1 MQDDTGAFRAA
12 TFNASLNRA
21 AEGQLVTDLATP
33 GNAQAQAVAE
43 IIQRAAPDLLLV
55 NEFDYVPYDT
65 AAGLFR
71 LNYLDRPQD
80 TLGQGAAEAASY
92 PYAFVAPSNTG
103 VASGFDLNNDGQVVT
118 TPGGRG
124 YGDDALGFGEFP
136 GQYGMAFFSKY
147 PILEDQVRTFQTFL
161 WKDMPGAR
169 LPDDPSTAAPGDWYS
184 AEELAAFRLPSKSFW
199 DIPVLVDGEVVHVIA
214 LHPTPPTFDGPE
226 DRNGLRNADE
236 IRLAAD
242 YVTPGRG
249 GYIYDDAGRFGGLEP
264 GARFVIMGDLNADP
278 SDGDSA
284 DQAILQLLDN
294 AAVDDTL
301 RPASAGGPEQARLQG
316 GANAA
321 HRGDPAF
328 DTADFADTAP
338 GNLRVD
344 YVLPSQAGLA
354 PRGAGVFWPQS
365 DDPLFPLVGTFDP
378 ARPGGFPS
386 SDHRLVWTDL
396 AVTADARPGFATS
409 DGEPPTVIGHRGA
422 SAERPEHTIE
432 AYRLAIEQGADAI
445 EPDLVVTK
453 DGVLIARHEPEIG
466 GTTDVADRP
475 EFADRRTTKMLD
487 GFEVTGW
494 WAEDFTLAEIK
505 TLYAR
510 ERIPE
515 VRPGNT
521 AYDDLYR
528 IPTLGEVIDLV
539 KQVEAE
545 TGRKVGIVPETKH
558 PTYFEYEGRQ
568 LDGTPIAQDTSQLLV
583 DTLVAGGFTDPSRV
597 LIQSFELANLIELQR
612 EIMPAAGI
620 DVPLLQLMN
629 EGGYDI
635 AFNLDPARGNNPDA
649 YAGFDFQLS
658 ADSATNG
665 DLYTPAALQAMKA
678 LYAEG
683 IGPYKDDILPVRTV
697 TPPVDADGDGRA
709 TVTRQVTGEVTSL
722 LDDAREAGLEVII
735 YTLRD
740 EEPFLSLNPD
750 GSVRPA
756 EEEYRAF
763 IELGVDGFFT
773 DSPATGRAAVDRAA
787 ADLL

>member
-1 MQDDTGAFRAA
+1 MSDNTGAFRAA

-21 AEGQLVTDLATP
+21 SEGQLVANLATP
-33 GNAQAQAVAE
+33 GDAQAQTVAE
-43 IIQRAAPDLLLV
+43 IVQRVAPDVLLV
-55 NEFDYVPYDT
+55 NEIDYAPYDV

-80 TLGQGAAEAASY
+80 MLGHGAAEPANYSHT
-92 PYAFVAPSNTG
+92 FVAPSNTG
-103 VASGFDLNNDGQVVT
+103 IASGFDLNNDGRVVAE
-118 TPGGRG
+118 PGAPG
-124 YGDDALGFGEFP
+124 YGDDALGFGAFA
-136 GQYGMAFFSKY
+136 GQFGMAVFSKY

-169 LPDDPSTAAPGDWYS
+169 LPDDPATPEPADWYS
-184 AEELAAFRLPSKSFW
+184 PAELEVLRLPSKSFW
-199 DIPVLVDGEVVHVIA
+199 DVPVLVDGEVVHIIA

-249 GYIYDDAGRFGGLEP
+249 GYIYDDTGQYGGLEP
-264 GARFVIMGDLNADP
+264 GSRFVVMGDLNADP
-278 SDGDSA
+278 LDGDST
-284 DQAILQLLDN
+284 DEAILQLLDSP
-294 AAVDDTL
+294 AVDASL
-301 RPASAGGPEQARLQG
+301 RPASAGGPEQAKLQAG
-316 GANAA
+316 TNAS

-328 DTADFADTAP
+328 DTADFADSAP

-344 YVLPSQAGLA
+344 YVLPSEAGLA
-354 PRGAGVFWPQS
+354 PRAAGVFWPQS

-386 SDHRLVWTDL
+386 SDHRLVWSDL
-396 AVTADARPGFATS
+396 ALTADAQPGFATL
-409 DGEPPTVIGHRGA
+409 DGEPPLVIGHRGA
-422 SAERPEHTIE
+422 SADRPEHTLA
-432 AYRLAIEQGADAI
+432 AYRLAIEQGADFI

-475 EFADRRTTKMLD
+475 EFADRRTTKELD
-487 GFEVTGW
+487 GVSVEGW

-515 VRPGNT
+515 VRPDNV
-521 AYDDLYR
+521 AFNDIYR
-528 IPTLGEVIDLV
+528 IPTLAEVIDLV
-539 KQVEAE
+539 KQTEVE

-558 PTYFEYEGRQ
+558 PTYFEFEGRAI
-568 LDGTPIAQDTSQLLV
+568 DGTPIAQDTSRLLV
-583 DTLVAGGFTDPSRV
+583 NTLVTNGFTDPSRII
-597 LIQSFELANLIELQR
+597 IQSFELANLIELQR
-612 EIMPAAGI
+612 EIMPEAGI

-635 AFNLDPARGNNPDA
+635 SFNLDPARGDNADA
-649 YAGFDFQLS
+649 YAGFDFPLS
-658 ADSATNG
+658 IESPANG

-697 TPPVDADGDGRA
+697 TPPVDGNGDGRA
-709 TVTRQVTGEVTSL
+709 TITRQVTGEVTDL
-722 LDDAREAGLEVII
+722 LDDAHEAGLEVII

-740 EEPFLSLNPD
+740 EEPFQSLNPD
-750 GSVRPA
+750 GSVRRP
-756 EEEYRAF
+756 EEEYDAF

-773 DSPATGRAAVDRAA
+773 DSPASGRAAVDRAL

>member
-1 MQDDTGAFRAA
+1 MSNTNCSFRAA

-21 AEGQLVTDLATP
+21 TGGELVADLATP
-33 GNAQAQAVAE
+33 DDSQAQAVAE
-43 IIQRAAPDLLLV
+43 IIQRAAPDVLLL
-55 NEFDYVPYDT
+55 NEFDYAPYDT

-80 TLGQGAAEAASY
+80 TLGVGGAQAANY
-92 PYAFVAPSNTG
+92 PYAFVASSNTG
-103 VASGFDLNNDGQVVT
+103 IASGADLDNDGRVVT
-118 TPGGRG
+118 EPGAPG
-124 YGDDALGFGEFP
+124 YGDDALGFGAFP
-136 GQYGMAFFSKY
+136 GQYGMAIFSKY

-169 LPDDPSTAAPGDWYS
+169 LPDDPGSPAPADWYS
-184 AEELAAFRLPSKSFW
+184 PEELAVLRLPSKSFW
-199 DIPVLVDGEVVHVIA
+199 DVPVLVDGEVVHIIA
-214 LHPTPPTFDGPE
+214 LHPTPPTFDGAE

-249 GYIYDDAGRFGGLEP
+249 GYIYDDEGRYGGLEP
-264 GARFVIMGDLNADP
+264 GARFVVMGDLNADP
-278 SDGDSA
+278 LDGDSA
-284 DQAILQLLDN
+284 DQAILQLLESD
-294 AAVDDTL
+294 AVDPSL
-301 RPASAGGPEQARLQG
+301 RPASAGGVEQARLQG

-328 DTADFADTAP
+328 DTADFADAAP

-344 YVLPSQAGLA
+344 YVLPSDAGLA
-354 PRGAGVFWPQS
+354 PRAAGVFWPQS

-378 ARPGGFPS
+378 AQPGGFPS

-396 AVTADARPGFATS
+396 AVTADAQPGFATL
-409 DGEPPTVIGHRGA
+409 DGKPPLVVGHRGA
-422 SAERPEHTIE
+422 SADRPEHTLE
-432 AYRLAIEQGADAI
+432 AYRLAIQQGADFI

-475 EFADRRTTKMLD
+475 EFADRLTTKMLD
-487 GFEVTGW
+487 GVEVEGW

-515 VRPGNT
+515 VRPGN
-521 AYDDLYR
+521 ASYDDQFR
-528 IPTLGEVIDLV
+528 IPTLAEVIDLV
-539 KQVEAE
+539 KQTEVE
-545 TGRKVGIVPETKH
+545 TGRTIGIVPETKH
-558 PTYFEYEGRQ
+558 PTYFEFEGRK
-568 LDGTPIAQDTSQLLV
+568 LDGTPIAQDTSRLLV
-583 DTLVAGGFTDPSRV
+583 DTLVDNGFTDPSRV
-597 LIQSFELANLIELQR
+597 IIQSFELANLIELQR

-620 DVPLLQLMN
+620 DIPLLQLMN

-635 AFNLDPARGNNPDA
+635 AFNLDPARGNDPDA
-649 YAGFDFQLS
+649 YAGFEFPLT
-658 ADSATNG
+658 AGSATDG
-665 DLYTPAALQAMKA
+665 DLYTAEALRAMKS

-697 TPPVDADGDGRA
+697 APPVDGDGDGRA
-709 TVTRQVTGEVTSL
+709 TITRQVTGEVTSL
-722 LDDAREAGLEVII
+722 LDDAHEAGLQVII

-740 EEPFLSLNPD
+740 EEPFQSLNPD
-750 GSVRPA
+750 GSVRPP

-773 DSPATGRAAVDRAA
+773 DSPDSGRAAVDRAIS
-787 ADLL
+787 DLL

>member
-1 MQDDTGAFRAA
+1 MSNSNGSFRAA
-12 TFNASLNRA
+12 IFNASLNRSMNG
-21 AEGQLVTDLATP
+21 ELIVDLAIP
-33 GNAQAQAVAE
+33 DNPQAQAIAE
-43 IIQRAAPDLLLV
+43 IVQRAAPDVLLL

-80 TLGQGAAEAASY
+80 TLGVGGAEAANY

-103 VASGFDLNNDGQVVT
+103 IASGFDLNNDGRIVT
-118 TPGGRG
+118 EPGAPG
-124 YGDDALGFGEFP
+124 YGDDAFGFGAFP
-136 GQYGMAFFSKY
+136 GQYGMAIFSKY

-169 LPDDPSTAAPGDWYS
+169 LPDDPETPAPGDWYS
-184 AEELAAFRLPSKSFW
+184 PEELAVLRLPSKSFW
-199 DIPVLVDGEVVHVIA
+199 DIPVLVEGEVVHIIA

-226 DRNGLRNADE
+226 NRNGLRNADE
-236 IRLAAD
+236 IRIAAD

-249 GYIYDDAGRFGGLEP
+249 GYIYDDEGRYGGLEP
-264 GARFVIMGDLNADP
+264 GARFVVMGDLNADP
-278 SDGDSA
+278 LDGDSA
-284 DQAILQLLDN
+284 DQAILQLLESDV
-294 AAVDDTL
+294 VDPSL
-301 RPASAGGPEQARLQG
+301 LPASAGGVEQARLQS

-328 DTADFADTAP
+328 DTADFADAAP

-344 YVLPSQAGLA
+344 YILPSEARLA
-354 PRGAGVFWPQS
+354 PRAAGVFWPQS

-378 ARPGGFPS
+378 AQPGGFPS

-396 AVTADARPGFATS
+396 AVTADAQPGFATL
-409 DGEPPTVIGHRGA
+409 DGEPPLVVGHRGA
-422 SAERPEHTIE
+422 SADRPEHTLE
-432 AYRLAIEQGADAI
+432 AYRLAIQQGAEFI

-453 DGVLIARHEPEIG
+453 DGVLVARHEPEIG

-475 EFADRRTTKMLD
+475 EFADRLTTKMLD
-487 GFEVTGW
+487 GVEVEGW

-515 VRPGNT
+515 VRPDNVT
-521 AYDDLYR
+521 YNDQFR
-528 IPTLGEVIDLV
+528 IPTLAEVIDLV
-539 KQVEAE
+539 KQTHAE
-545 TGRKVGIVPETKH
+545 TGRAIGIVPETKH
-558 PTYFEYEGRQ
+558 PTYFKFEGRY
-568 LDGTPIAQDTSQLLV
+568 LDGTPIAQDTSRLLA
-583 DTLVAGGFTDPSRV
+583 DTLVDNGFTDPSRV
-597 LIQSFELANLIELQR
+597 MIQSFELANLIELQR

-620 DVPLLQLMN
+620 DIPLLQLMN
-629 EGGYDI
+629 GGGYDI

-649 YAGFDFQLS
+649 YAGFNFPLTV
-658 ADSATNG
+658 DSATDG
-665 DLYTPAALQAMKA
+665 DLYTAEALQAMKS

-697 TPPVDADGDGRA
+697 SPPVDGDGDGRA
-709 TVTRQVTGEVTSL
+709 TITRQVTGDVTSL
-722 LDDAREAGLEVII
+722 LDDAHEAGLEVII

-740 EEPFLSLNPD
+740 EEPFQSLNPD
-750 GSVRPA
+750 GSVRPP

-773 DSPATGRAAVDRAA
+773 DSPDSGRAAVDRAIS
-787 ADLL
+787 DLL